1 MECHSVTGL
10 APRLSRGLVA
20 LRASMPALH
29 GVLGMPLLVPAPIS
43 MRRTSPGTDRPL
55 AVKPVSI
62 SRAPLLLRVPS
73 FQLPPEP
80 FRTQAPPAK
89 VSALFAASPK
99 TSNSAIGTQ
108 PTACSA
114 LRLSQPLDGFLRLR
128 LRGLIPSR
136 GHVQGLLSKGFSL
149 RAATLLRQEEI
160 PPCR

>member
-1 MECHSVTGL
+1 
-10 APRLSRGLVA
+10 
-20 LRASMPALH
+20 MPALH

-99 TSNSAIGTQ
+99 TSNSAIGTH

-136 GHVQGLLSKGFSL
+136 GHLQCMMSKGFSL
-149 RAATLLRQEEI
+149 RAATLLRQEEF
-160 PPCR
+160 PPCRSSEKLLPAF